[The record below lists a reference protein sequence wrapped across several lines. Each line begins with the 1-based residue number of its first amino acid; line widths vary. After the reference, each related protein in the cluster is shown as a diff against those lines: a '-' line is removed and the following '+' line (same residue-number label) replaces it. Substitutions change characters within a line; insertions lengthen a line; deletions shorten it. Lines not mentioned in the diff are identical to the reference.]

1 MQEVVVIG
9 IVVLA
14 VVIIVL
20 GVKQVPHGSEYTV
33 ERLGRYTRTL
43 TPGLHAIVPFIDRIG
58 SKKNM
63 MEQVLDVPPQEII
76 TKDNAMVT
84 VDGVVFFQ
92 VLDAAK
98 TATRSPVSS
107 TLSSI
112 SP

>member
-20 GVKQVPHGSEYTV
+20 GVKQVPQGSEYMV

-43 TPGLHAIVPFIDRIG
+43 TPGLHAIIPFIDRIG
-58 SKKNM
+58 SRQNM
-63 MEQVLDVPPQEII
+63 MEQVFDVPSQEII

-98 TATRSPVSS
+98 ARPTRSPVSS
-107 TLSSI
+107 MPSSI
-112 SP
+112 